1 MIRRLML
8 FASAAGALAVPG
20 AAYADSLTK
29 QTNHLRA
36 EVVAEF
42 GKRAPGRNIVR
53 WGVLKR
59 DGRTHPANHTEL
71 ITYRDIL
78 VRMLAPPA
86 PGPTDTPASASIA
99 ASSPV
104 PTSSDSSSS
113 TPEGEAVQNA
123 ASSPGASSA
132 GSLPACTWQPES
144 GGNWSAVNSSSGAG
158 GYYQITPGTWAAY
171 GGTGSPQSASP
182 AEQTAIAQKIW
193 ASQGSSAWV
202 NC

>member
-8 FASAAGALAVPG
+8 FSLATGALAVPG

-29 QTNHLRA
+29 QANHLRA

-42 GKRAPGRNIVR
+42 GKRTPGRNIVR

-59 DGRTHPANHTEL
+59 DGRTRPATHAEL

-78 VRMLAPPA
+78 ARILTPPA
-86 PGPTDTPASASIA
+86 PAPTGTPASE
-99 ASSPV
+99 
-104 PTSSDSSSS
+104 PTSSGSSSS
-113 TPEGEAVQNA
+113 
-123 ASSPGASSA
+123 SSS

-158 GYYQITPGTWAAY
+158 GYYQITPSTWAAY

-182 AEQTAIAQKIW
+182 AEQTAIAHKIW
-193 ASQGSSAWV
+193 ASQGSSAWT

>member
-1 MIRRLML
+1 ML
-8 FASAAGALAVPG
+8 FASAAGAFAVPG
-20 AAYADSLTK
+20 AAYADSLTR
-29 QTNHLRA
+29 QANHLRA

-53 WGVLKR
+53 WGVLRR
-59 DGRTHPANHTEL
+59 DGTTRPANHAEL

-78 VRMLAPPA
+78 ARILTPPA
-86 PGPTDTPASASIA
+86 PARTGTLASE
-99 ASSPV
+99 
-104 PTSSDSSSS
+104 PTSSDTSG
-113 TPEGEAVQNA
+113 P
-123 ASSPGASSA
+123 ASP
-132 GSLPACTWQPES
+132 GSLPTCTWQPES

-158 GYYQITPGTWAAY
+158 GHYQILPSTWAAY
-171 GGTGSPQSASP
+171 GGSGSPQSASP

>member
-20 AAYADSLTK
+20 TAHADSLTQ

-53 WGVLKR
+53 WGALER
-59 DGRTHPANHTEL
+59 DGRSRPADRAEL
-71 ITYRDIL
+71 LAYRDNL
-78 VRMLAPPA
+78 AQMLAPP
-86 PGPTDTPASASIA
+86 PRPMGTPASASTVA
-99 ASSPV
+99 ASPES
-104 PTSSDSSSS
+104 TSSGSSSS
-113 TPEGEAVQNA
+113 TSE
-123 ASSPGASSA
+123 GASS

-144 GGNWSAVNSSSGAG
+144 GGDWSAVNSSSGAG
-158 GYYQITPGTWAAY
+158 GYYQIIPSTWAAY

-193 ASQGSSAWV
+193 ASQGSSAWT

>member
-1 MIRRLML
+1 MMRRLML

-29 QTNHLRA
+29 QANHLRA

-53 WGVLKR
+53 WGVLEH
-59 DGRTHPANHTEL
+59 DGRTRPATRAEL

-78 VRMLAPPA
+78 ARMLTPPA
-86 PGPTDTPASASIA
+86 PAPTGTA
-99 ASSPV
+99 ASE
-104 PTSSDSSSS
+104 PTSSGSSFSAPS
-113 TPEGEAVQNA
+113 
-123 ASSPGASSA
+123 GASSS

-144 GGNWSAVNSSSGAG
+144 GGDWSAVNASSGAG
-158 GYYQITPGTWAAY
+158 GYYQILPSTWAAY

-193 ASQGSSAWV
+193 ASQGSSAWT

>member
-20 AAYADSLTK
+20 AAYADSLTE

-53 WGVLKR
+53 WGVLKGGGTAR
-59 DGRTHPANHTEL
+59 PAHHAEL
-71 ITYRDIL
+71 ITYRDTL
-78 VRMLAPPA
+78 ARMLTPPA
-86 PGPTDTPASASIA
+86 PVSAV
-99 ASSPV
+99 ASSPASM
-104 PTSSDSSSS
+104 SSGSSSS
-113 TPEGEAVQNA
+113 TPEAATVQNT
-123 ASSPGASSA
+123 ASSSGASGS

-158 GYYQITPGTWAAY
+158 GYYQILPSTWAAY

-193 ASQGSSAWV
+193 ASQGSSAWAD
-202 NC
+202 C

>member
-8 FASAAGALAVPG
+8 FASAAGALGVPG
-20 AAYADSLTK
+20 PAYADSLTK
-29 QTNHLRA
+29 QANHLRA

-59 DGRTHPANHTEL
+59 DGTTRPANHAEL

-78 VRMLAPPA
+78 ARMLTPPA
-86 PGPTDTPASASIA
+86 PAPTDTPASE
-99 ASSPV
+99 
-104 PTSSDSSSS
+104 PTSSGSSSS
-113 TPEGEAVQNA
+113 EPEAATVQNT
-123 ASSPGASSA
+123 ASTSGASSS

-158 GYYQITPGTWAAY
+158 GYYQILPSTWAAY

-182 AEQTAIAQKIW
+182 AEQTAIAQRIW
-193 ASQGSSAWV
+193 ASQGSSAWA

>member
-36 EVVAEF
+36 EVVAKL

-53 WGVLKR
+53 WGVLGH
-59 DGRTHPANHTEL
+59 DGRTRPANHAEL
-71 ITYRDIL
+71 ITYRDTL
-78 VRMLAPPA
+78 AQMLAPP
-86 PGPTDTPASASIA
+86 PGPMGTPASASTV
-99 ASSPV
+99 ASSPETTFSV
-104 PTSSDSSSS
+104 SSSS
-113 TPEGEAVQNA
+113 TRE
-123 ASSPGASSA
+123 GASS

-144 GGNWSAVNSSSGAG
+144 GGDWSAVNSSSGAG
-158 GYYQITPGTWAAY
+158 GYYQILPSTWAAY
-171 GGTGSPQSASP
+171 GGTGSPESASP

-193 ASQGSSAWV
+193 ASQGSSAWT

>member
-8 FASAAGALAVPG
+8 FAAAAGALAVPG
-20 AAYADSLTK
+20 TAYADSLSK
-29 QTNHLRA
+29 QANHLRA

-59 DGRTHPANHTEL
+59 DGRTRPATRAEL

-78 VRMLAPPA
+78 ARMLIPPVPA
-86 PGPTDTPASASIA
+86 STGTPASEW
-99 ASSPV
+99 ASSGSS
-104 PTSSDSSSS
+104 TSAPEASSS
-113 TPEGEAVQNA
+113 
-123 ASSPGASSA
+123 

-144 GGNWSAVNSSSGAG
+144 GGDWSAVNSSSGAG
-158 GYYQITPGTWAAY
+158 GYYQIMPSTWAAY

-182 AEQTAIAQKIW
+182 AEQTAVAEKIY
-193 ASQGSSAWV
+193 ASQGSSAWA

>member
-8 FASAAGALAVPG
+8 FASVVGAIAVPG

-29 QTNHLRA
+29 QANHLRA

-53 WGVLKR
+53 WGVLKH
-59 DGRTHPANHTEL
+59 DGKTRPANRAEL

-78 VRMLAPPA
+78 VRMLTPPA
-86 PGPTDTPASASIA
+86 PAPTGA
-99 ASSPV
+99 AESE
-104 PTSSDSSSS
+104 PTSSDS
-113 TPEGEAVQNA
+113 
-123 ASSPGASSA
+123 GASSS

-158 GYYQITPGTWAAY
+158 GYYQITPSTWAAY
-171 GGTGSPQSASP
+171 GGSGSPQSASP
-182 AEQTAIAQKIW
+182 SEQTAIAQKIW

>member
-20 AAYADSLTK
+20 AAYADSLTR
-29 QTNHLRA
+29 QANHLRA

-59 DGRTHPANHTEL
+59 DGTTRPANHAEL
-71 ITYRDIL
+71 STYRDIL
-78 VRMLAPPA
+78 ARILHPPA
-86 PGPTDTPASASIA
+86 PAPASEPTSSGSSASASGA
-99 ASSPV
+99 A
-104 PTSSDSSSS
+104 T
-113 TPEGEAVQNA
+113 VQNG
-123 ASSPGASSA
+123 SGASSSGA
-132 GSLPACTWQPES
+132 SSSGDLPACTWQPES

-158 GYYQITPGTWAAY
+158 GYYQITPSTWAAY

-182 AEQTAIAQKIW
+182 AEQTAIAHKIW
-193 ASQGSSAWV
+193 SSQGSSAWN

>member
-8 FASAAGALAVPG
+8 LASAVGALAVPG
-20 AAYADSLTK
+20 AVYADSLTE
-29 QTNHLRA
+29 QANHLRA

-42 GKRAPGRNIVR
+42 GKRATGRNIR
-53 WGVLKR
+53 PGVLKR
-59 DGRTHPANHTEL
+59 DGTTRPANHAEP
-71 ITYRDIL
+71 IAYRDVL
-78 VRMLAPPA
+78 ARMLTPPA
-86 PGPTDTPASASIA
+86 PALTGSPASEAPSSGSPSSAPGA
-99 ASSPV
+99 A
-104 PTSSDSSSS
+104 T
-113 TPEGEAVQNA
+113 VQNT
-123 ASSPGASSA
+123 ASTSGASSS

-158 GYYQITPGTWAAY
+158 GYYQILPSTWAAY

-182 AEQTAIAQKIW
+182 AEQRAIAQKIW

>member
-8 FASAAGALAVPG
+8 FASAAGTLAVPG
-20 AAYADSLTK
+20 AADADSLTK
-29 QTNHLRA
+29 QANHLRA

-59 DGRTHPANHTEL
+59 DGKTRPANHAEL

-78 VRMLAPPA
+78 ARMLIPPTPA
-86 PGPTDTPASASIA
+86 PEATTAQNTAS
-99 ASSPV
+99 
-104 PTSSDSSSS
+104 TS
-113 TPEGEAVQNA
+113 
-123 ASSPGASSA
+123 GASGS

-158 GYYQITPGTWAAY
+158 GYYQITPSTWAAY
-171 GGTGSPQSASP
+171 GGSGSPQSASP

-193 ASQGSSAWV
+193 ASQGRSAWV

>member
-1 MIRRLML
+1 ML
-8 FASAAGALAVPG
+8 FASSACALAVPG

-29 QTNHLRA
+29 QANHLRA

-53 WGVLKR
+53 WGVLSR
-59 DGRTHPANHTEL
+59 DGTTRPANHAEL

-78 VRMLAPPA
+78 ARMLTPPT
-86 PGPTDTPASASIA
+86 PGPTGAPASE
-99 ASSPV
+99 
-104 PTSSDSSSS
+104 PTSSS
-113 TPEGEAVQNA
+113 
-123 ASSPGASSA
+123 GASSS

-144 GGNWSAVNSSSGAG
+144 GGNWGAVNSSSGAG
-158 GYYQITPGTWAAY
+158 GYYQITPSTWAAY

-182 AEQTAIAQKIW
+182 TEQKAIAQKIW

-202 NC
+202 DC

>member
-1 MIRRLML
+1 ML

-53 WGVLKR
+53 WGVLGR
-59 DGRTHPANHTEL
+59 DGTTRPANHAEL
-71 ITYRDIL
+71 ITYRDVL

-86 PGPTDTPASASIA
+86 PGPMGTPASA
-99 ASSPV
+99 ASS
-104 PTSSDSSSS
+104 S
-113 TPEGEAVQNA
+113 GA
-123 ASSPGASSA
+123 ASA

-158 GYYQITPGTWAAY
+158 GYYQILPSTWAAY

-182 AEQTAIAQKIW
+182 AEQTAIAEKIW
-193 ASQGSSAWV
+193 ASQGSSAWA

>member
-8 FASAAGALAVPG
+8 FALAAGAVAVPG

-29 QTNHLRA
+29 QANHLRA

-59 DGRTHPANHTEL
+59 NGRTRPASHTEL
-71 ITYRDIL
+71 ITYRDVL
-78 VRMLAPPA
+78 ARMLTPPA
-86 PGPTDTPASASIA
+86 PAPTGSSASE
-99 ASSPV
+99 
-104 PTSSDSSSS
+104 PTSSGSSS
-113 TPEGEAVQNA
+113 
-123 ASSPGASSA
+123 GASSS

-158 GYYQITPGTWAAY
+158 GYYQITPSTWAAY
-171 GGTGSPQSASP
+171 GGSGSPQSASP
-182 AEQTAIAQKIW
+182 AEQTAIAQKIY

>member
-8 FASAAGALAVPG
+8 FASVAGALAVPG
-20 AAYADSLTK
+20 AAYAGSLTR
-29 QTNHLRA
+29 QANHLRA

-59 DGRTHPANHTEL
+59 DGTTRPANRAEL

-78 VRMLAPPA
+78 ARMLTPPEPA
-86 PGPTDTPASASIA
+86 STGTPASE
-99 ASSPV
+99 
-104 PTSSDSSSS
+104 PTSSGSSSS
-113 TPEGEAVQNA
+113 
-123 ASSPGASSA
+123 SSS

-158 GYYQITPGTWAAY
+158 GYYQITPSTWAAY
-171 GGTGSPQSASP
+171 GGSGSPQSASP